1 MQQLLKYDKQKDC
14 ILTNESVK
22 PLASWWRSFGYSN
35 ILNEKNEFQWVLGF
49 ISCFKCCH
57 TSNYGSSSGTKRF
70 ITHANRCSPLIQSC
84 AYAASGTDDSHST
97 QLTLNKTVVKQKV
110 KLSSKEQKELKDLDA
125 KWICGDIR
133 PYSIV
138 EDKGFEEL
146 AQTFIRIRV
155 GTLH

>member
-1 MQQLLKYDKQKDC
+1 
-14 ILTNESVK
+14 
-22 PLASWWRSFGYSN
+22 
-35 ILNEKNEFQWVLGF
+35 
-49 ISCFKCCH
+49 
-57 TSNYGSSSGTKRF
+57 
-70 ITHANRCSPLIQSC
+70 
-84 AYAASGTDDSHST
+84 
-97 QLTLNKTVVKQKV
+97 LNKTVVKQKV